1 MTKAGKSALEEQL
14 KQLIRESVFEDD
26 LIIDEDS
33 HLVNDLGL
41 DSMGYVDLI
50 VKIELSIGIVCSSQS
65 IKSVETFREL
75 IKLISKELEH
85 E

>member
-65 IKSVETFREL
+65 IKSVETFCEL